1 MTKRSCCKAPFVRF
15 AVELNGSCWFCCPT
29 LQKKCIGNI
38 FESTFEEIW
47 YGEKAVEFRKSVIK
61 ETYEGCDLTL
71 CTKNFDYKTM
81 VDLYPSYPEV
91 IHLSYIKACN
101 VRCVMCRDDF
111 IYESKENTEYFNKF
125 MDRFIDIC
133 KNAKTIYMNGGGEFF
148 VSSHLKLLVTKILE
162 IKPDVKFIL
171 HSNGLLFDE
180 EHCRDFAVLGKM
192 LGVFVSVH
200 AASKKV
206 YDKIVRGSN
215 FDRVIKNLKWIS
227 SLVKKGEIPYFN
239 MMFVV
244 SSLNYRE
251 MVKFVKLANK
261 LGATANFWRFRNW
274 NTSQMCKEY
283 DKYTVWKE
291 DHKEYKKF
299 LKVLRKLKGYKGF
312 YFDDPVLQKLYDSQ
326 PESFWVKFKKR
337 FLTKNF

>member
-1 MTKRSCCKAPFVRF
+1 MSEFTCCKAPFVKF
-15 AVELNGSCWFCCPT
+15 SIELSGDCWFCCPG
-29 LQKKCIGNI
+29 LQKECIGNI

-61 ETYEGCDLTL
+61 ETYEGCDFSL
-71 CTKNFDYKTM
+71 CLNIFEYNSFP
-81 VDLYPSYPEV
+81 DLYPDYPEIV
-91 IHLSYIKACN
+91 SLNYIKACN

-125 MDRFIDIC
+125 IDRFLSIC
-133 KNAKTIYMNGGGEFF
+133 KNVKFIYLNGGGEVF
-148 VSSHLKLLVTKILE
+148 VSNHLKLLVNKILE
-162 IKPDVKFIL
+162 QKPEVKFIL

-180 EHCRDFAVLGKM
+180 EHCRDFGFLGRM
-192 LGVFVSVH
+192 PVVYVSVH

-227 SLVKKGEIPYFN
+227 SLVKKGEINTFGI
-239 MMFVV
+239 MFVV
-244 SSLNYRE
+244 HSLNYKE

-261 LGATANFWRFRNW
+261 LGASANFWCFRNW
-274 NTSQMCKEY
+274 ETSQMCKEY
-283 DKYTVWKE
+283 DKYAVWKE
-291 DHKEYKKF
+291 DHNEHKKF
-299 LKVLRKLKGYKGF
+299 LKILGQLKAYNNF
-312 YFDDPVLQKLYDSQ
+312 YLNDSILQKLYASQ
-326 PESFWVKFKKR
+326 SESFWVKFKKR

>member
-1 MTKRSCCKAPFVRF
+1 MSEFTCCKAPFVKF
-15 AVELNGSCWFCCPT
+15 SIELSGDCWFCCSGS
-29 LQKKCIGNI
+29 QKECIGNI

-61 ETYEGCDLTL
+61 ETYEGCDFSL
-71 CTKNFDYKTM
+71 CRKFFEDDILP
-81 VDLYPSYPEV
+81 DLYPPYPEV
-91 IHLSYIKACN
+91 IQFCHVKACN